1 MKRAKIEGLP
11 EEVRHWLE
19 RALTEK
25 NFSGYGELEAL
36 LKAKGFE
43 IGKSSIHRYGQKI
56 ERRFAAIKA
65 STEAAR
71 ILTEGAADDQDARS
85 AAVIALVQTEIFE
98 SIVNMQEATD
108 EEVDPGERLG
118 MLSAAAKNIATLTR
132 ASVTLKKFQI
142 EVREKLAAKFEEMEA
157 QAKTEQQGGKKPTFD
172 LETLRRVREEVY
184 GIVKAR
190 PAS

>member
-1 MKRAKIEGLP
+1 MIR
-11 EEVRHWLE
+11 
-19 RALTEK
+19 T
-25 NFSGYGELEAL
+25 
-36 LKAKGFE
+36 
-43 IGKSSIHRYGQKI
+43 Q
-56 ERRFAAIKA
+56 
-65 STEAAR
+65 
-71 ILTEGAADDQDARS
+71 RS

-108 EEVDPGERLG
+108 EEVDWV
-118 MLSAAAKNIATLTR
+118 SARHAQRRREEHRDIDARIGDAEEVPDRSAK
-132 ASVTLKKFQI
+132 K
-142 EVREKLAAKFEEMEA
+142 KLAAKFEEMEA